1 MRSDWPFVIGNLGG
15 ILGGL
20 AITFIGSFIWPN
32 TDFRWEMLNQEIPM
46 VDDVEPPVDDE
57 VFTDPDF
64 LNTVAKI
71 AAAAS
76 GVMTFLMIFL
86 WPAPMHLW
94 SGVFSESGFT
104 VWIVLM
110 MLWLMA
116 AGVSIVVLPVYELI
130 TSSNFYKNQTD
141 IAKLKPGVAHKA
153 VEEGNGDNGD
163 KEDTHKAA
171 KEMKTLKAR
180 VAELEAGKK
189 ESAAEAVKN
198 AELQKKL
205 AALEKENEAL
215 LEDKKKAAAS
225 PKGAPK
231 KAARSNSVGSNGSEA
246 SSKASPKGAPKKA
259 PRSNSVGSKGSEAS
273 SKGK

>member
-163 KEDTHKAA
+163 KEDIHK
-171 KEMKTLKAR
+171 
-180 VAELEAGKK
+180 EAGKK
-189 ESAAEAVKN
+189 ESAAEATKN

-215 LEDKKKAAAS
+215 LQDKKKAAAS
-225 PKGAPK
+225 PKA
-231 KAARSNSVGSNGSEA
+231 
-246 SSKASPKGAPKKA
+246 KGAPKKA
-259 PRSNSVGSKGSEAS
+259 PRSNSVGSKGSEDSSAASPKAAPKKAPRSNSVGSNGSEAS
-273 SKGK
+273 SKEKGK